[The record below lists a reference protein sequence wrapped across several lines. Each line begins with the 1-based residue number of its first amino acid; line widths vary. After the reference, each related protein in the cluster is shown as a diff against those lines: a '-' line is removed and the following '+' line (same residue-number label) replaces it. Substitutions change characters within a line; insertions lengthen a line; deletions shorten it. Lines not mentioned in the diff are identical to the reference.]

1 MTTSRAGATL
11 RARTALVVVALLWGA
26 SACSGDDAA
35 VPGPTDLDTPP
46 PDGATVAMVDFAYEP
61 AEVEVEMGEAVVFT
75 NEGDEAHTVTQDD
88 GGFDSGEQLPGET
101 FRLLTDETT
110 EEVVAFHCELHP
122 DMEGTVRVRPAGR

>member
-1 MTTSRAGATL
+1 MGGGAVP
-11 RARTALVVVALLWGA
+11 RFGALVVGLALAWSA
-26 SACSGDDAA
+26 SGCSGDDAA
-35 VPGPTDLDTPP
+35 VPGPTDLDSPP
-46 PDGATVAMVDFAYEP
+46 PDGATVAVVDFAFEP
-61 AEVEVEMGEAVVFT
+61 AEVDVEAGEAVVFT